1 MLAGKLFRINTEQS
15 IAFMAEKLASFK
27 ITREDEETHAQL
39 NFEFSVNGYD
49 ESSLN
54 GTIYYDK
61 VIKVGTKEGYKPEVS
76 TLKVQFF
83 VKNIGGYYFLFILAK
98 KPFAN
103 YLANEF
109 SKAVFIRPGYVVEAR
124 IDPNIFLDY
133 YNKSLEETRVA
144 YFDQIDIPNVNVL
157 ALYGDALSQTDLF
170 KMYQEHGL
178 LWYIV
183 VRAKSISQIIGL
195 TRNCVITMFSR
206 GTVDDI
212 VRYAF
217 EEVAPLVIESIN
229 KNKNKN
235 EENKKTV

>member
-1 MLAGKLFRINTEQS
+1 MLAGKLFKINTDQS
-15 IAFMAEKLASFK
+15 LAFVADKLSSFK
-27 ITREDEETHAQL
+27 ITREDEETHVQL
-39 NFEFSVNGYD
+39 NFEFSVNTYD
-49 ESSLN
+49 DNSLD
-54 GTIYYDK
+54 GIIYYDR
-61 VIKVGTKEGYKPEVS
+61 VIKVGTKEGFKPEVS
-76 TLKVQFF
+76 TMKVQFF
-83 VKNIGGYYFLFILAK
+83 IRKIQGYNFLFILAK
-98 KPFAN
+98 KPLAN

-109 SKAVFIRPGYVVEAR
+109 SKAVFIRPGFVVEAR

-195 TRNCVITMFSR
+195 TRNCVITMFSK
-206 GTVDDI
+206 GTVEDI
-212 VRYAF
+212 VKYAF
-217 EEVAPLVIESIN
+217 DEVAPLVIESLQ
-229 KNKNKN
+229 KNKQEK
-235 EENKKTV
+235 ENNTA

>member
-1 MLAGKLFRINTEQS
+1 MLAGKLFKINTDQS
-15 IAFMAEKLASFK
+15 LAFIAEKLSSFK
-27 ITREDEETHAQL
+27 ITREDEETHTQL

-49 ESSLN
+49 DNYLD
-54 GTIYYDK
+54 GIIYYDK
-61 VIKVGTKEGYKPEVS
+61 IIKVGTKEGFKPEVS
-76 TLKVQFF
+76 TMKVQFF
-83 VKNIGGYYFLFILAK
+83 IRKIQGYNFLFILAK
-98 KPFAN
+98 KPLAN

-109 SKAVFIRPGYVVEAR
+109 SKAVFIRPGFVVEAR

-195 TRNCVITMFSR
+195 TRNCVITMFSK
-206 GTVDDI
+206 GTVEDI
-212 VRYAF
+212 VKYAF
-217 EEVAPLVIESIN
+217 DEVAPLVIESLQ
-229 KNKNKN
+229 KNKQEK
-235 EENKKTV
+235 ENTE

>member
-1 MLAGKLFRINTEQS
+1 MLAGKLFKINTDQS
-15 IAFMAEKLASFK
+15 LAFIADKLSSFK
-27 ITREDEETHAQL
+27 ITREDEETHVQL
-39 NFEFSVNGYD
+39 NFEFSVNTYD
-49 ESSLN
+49 DNSLD
-54 GTIYYDK
+54 GIIYYDR
-61 VIKVGTKEGYKPEVS
+61 VIKVGTKEGFKPEVS
-76 TLKVQFF
+76 TMKVQFF
-83 VKNIGGYYFLFILAK
+83 IRKIQGYNFLFILAK
-98 KPFAN
+98 KPLAN

-109 SKAVFIRPGYVVEAR
+109 SKAVFIRPGFVVEAR

-195 TRNCVITMFSR
+195 TRNCVITMFSK
-206 GTVDDI
+206 GTVEDI
-212 VRYAF
+212 VKYAF
-217 EEVAPLVIESIN
+217 DEVAPLVIESLQ
-229 KNKNKN
+229 KNKQEK
-235 EENKKTV
+235 ENNTA

>member
-1 MLAGKLFRINTEQS
+1 MLAGKLFKINSDQS
-15 IAFMAEKLASFK
+15 LAFIAEKLSSFK
-27 ITREDEETHAQL
+27 ITREDEETHVQL
-39 NFEFSVNGYD
+39 NFEFSVNSYD
-49 ESSLN
+49 DNSLD
-54 GTIYYDK
+54 GIIYYDR
-61 VIKVGTKEGYKPEVS
+61 VIKVGTKDGFKPEVS
-76 TLKVQFF
+76 TMKVQFF
-83 VKNIGGYYFLFILAK
+83 IRKIQGYNFLFILAK
-98 KPFAN
+98 KPLAN

-109 SKAVFIRPGYVVEAR
+109 SKAVFIRPGFVVEAR

-195 TRNCVITMFSR
+195 TRNCVITMFSK
-206 GTVDDI
+206 GTVEDI
-212 VRYAF
+212 VKYAF
-217 EEVAPLVIESIN
+217 DEVAPLVIESLQ
-229 KNKNKN
+229 KNKQEK
-235 EENKKTV
+235 ENNTA